1 MEAVRLGFSL
11 DVLQV
16 IRGYASDRVG
26 IHPTEGLWRAASD
39 VWRGSYRR
47 EIGTYYAQLEPE
59 LMLHGSKTWREP
71 PWRNLSPRQ
80 EYEKRWADQSRPC

>member
-26 IHPTEGLWRAASD
+26 IHPTAGLWGAASD

-47 EIGTYYAQLEPE
+47 EIGTYYALLDEPE
-59 LMLHGSKTWREP
+59 LMLHGSKTWPE
-71 PWRNLSPRQ
+71 WRNLSPRQ
-80 EYEKRWADQSRPC
+80 EYEKRRSRPC